1 MIQLQ
6 MARQNALSALSLS
19 SRMNVMLANDEAEIG
34 AASSDDLGKALMA

>member
-19 SRMNVMLANDEAEIG
+19 SRMNVMLTNDEAEIG
-34 AASSDDLGKALMA
+34 AASSDDLGKTLIA